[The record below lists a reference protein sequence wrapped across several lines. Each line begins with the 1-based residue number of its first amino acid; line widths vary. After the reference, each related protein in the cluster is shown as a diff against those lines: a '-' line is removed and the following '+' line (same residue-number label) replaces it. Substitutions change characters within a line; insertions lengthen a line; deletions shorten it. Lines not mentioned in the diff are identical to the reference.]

1 MDINIERIN
10 GVAFLSIV
18 NIAGMKVT
26 LSSCGAG
33 IEEISL
39 DGIPMTMS
47 EAGHENWANAT
58 SFAGKTVG
66 RVAGRIKKGKLKF
79 NGKKYNL
86 YHNENGK
93 TCHHGGTRLFSYGN
107 HPYAITVGE
116 NETIVEFSIKDEES
130 KFPGKV
136 EVKVRYIISNKENR
150 VRIEYKTTS
159 DEKTPINLTNHT
171 YFSLGE
177 SSLDALTMKLEAESI
192 AKYNKDLIQVK
203 MRKIPGRLNFNEEK
217 SFKGIWKMRELKKK
231 RLLGIDHAYKRASC
245 DDKSSALVLKSTK
258 YQLDVLTSLPAI
270 HLYSSNFINE
280 GAMMNNGE
288 VASVH
293 NSLAIE
299 PQYLAGDYES
309 MTVTPDAIKEDF
321 IEYRFKRI

>member
-1 MDINIERIN
+1 MDVNIERIN
-10 GVAFLSIV
+10 GAAFLSIV
-18 NIAGMKVT
+18 NANNMKVI

-39 DGIPMTMS
+39 DGVPMTMS
-47 EAGHENWANAT
+47 EAGHENWANSS

-66 RVAGRIKKGKLKF
+66 RIAGRIKNGKLKY
-79 NGKKYNL
+79 NGNKYDL

-107 HPYAITVGE
+107 HPYTITIE
-116 NETIVEFSIKDEES
+116 EKQTIVEFTIKDEDS

-136 EVKVRYIISNKENR
+136 ETKVKYVIMNKENV
-150 VRIEYKTTS
+150 VRFEYKTVS
-159 DEKTPINLTNHT
+159 DVKTPINLTNHT

-177 SSLDALTMKLEAESI
+177 NSLDNLTMKLEAEEV

-203 MRKIPGRLNFNEEK
+203 MRKLPKYLNFNEEK
-217 SFKGIWKMRELKKK
+217 SFKATWKARELKKK
-231 RLLGIDHAYKRASC
+231 RLLGIDHAYKRTIC

-280 GAMMNNGE
+280 GAVMNNGE
-288 VASVH
+288 VASIH

-299 PQYLAGDYES
+299 PQYIAGDYES
-309 MTVTPDAIKEDF
+309 MTVLPEEPKEDY